1 MNEVEHLTLSPGGRR
16 PPGKAAGDPAGSG
29 PPATRPDLEG
39 LLAGARRGEAE
50 ARESLVRRYTPFVL
64 RVASQAAG
72 RYVELGRDDEAS
84 VALVAFNE
92 AIDRYD
98 PARGASFLGFAATVI
113 SRRLVDHFRH
123 DLARR
128 REVPL
133 SVLGGSAAEVPGV
146 SAEGPPGESEIALS
160 LAERAYREQE
170 EAQARREEVRR
181 YRELLAAYGIS
192 LAELVRVSPRHADA
206 RRRAVAAARLLARQ
220 PELSAHLRA
229 KGELPL
235 RSLER
240 VTGLSRKTLER
251 QRKYIIA
258 VALILLEDL
267 PYLEAYLE

>member
-1 MNEVEHLTLSPGGRR
+1 MSPGGRR

-29 PPATRPDLEG
+29 QPATRPDLEG

-98 PARGASFLGFAATVI
+98 PARGTSFLGFAATVI
-113 SRRLVDHFRH
+113 RRRLVDHFRH

-133 SVLGGSAAEVPGV
+133 SVLGGAAEAPRV
-146 SAEGPPGESEIALS
+146 SAEEPPGETETALS
-160 LAERAYREQE
+160 LAEQAYREQE
-170 EAQARREEVRR
+170 EAQARLEEVRR

-192 LAELVRVSPRHADA
+192 LAELVRLSPRHADA
-206 RRRAVAAARLLARQ
+206 RRRAVAAARLLAGR
-220 PELSAHLRA
+220 PELAGYLRA
-229 KGELPL
+229 RGELPL
-235 RSLER
+235 RSLEQA
-240 VTGLSRKTLER
+240 TGLSRKTLER